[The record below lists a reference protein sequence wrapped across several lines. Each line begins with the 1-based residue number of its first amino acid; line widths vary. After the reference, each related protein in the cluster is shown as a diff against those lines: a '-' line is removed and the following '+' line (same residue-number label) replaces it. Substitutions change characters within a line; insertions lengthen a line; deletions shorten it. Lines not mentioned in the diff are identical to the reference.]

1 MTISHFELLLLTLC
15 EDVEL
20 IGPSIVLGRTM
31 MQRDRKKKAWKLTD
45 PRRQRGMTDKVREQG
60 H

>member
-1 MTISHFELLLLTLC
+1 MILLSLC
-15 EDVEL
+15 EDAEL

-31 MQRDRKKKAWKLTD
+31 MQRDRKKQVRKWTD
-45 PRRQRGMTDKVREQG
+45 PGRQRGMTDKVEEQG